1 MGWLKTPWLSLGAWI
16 AVLSWIE
23 PTATGAAAETPDGTW
38 RGEMNCAKLS
48 FTKGSQK
55 VPVEVVV
62 SGRSV
67 TLARKVWNQDNS
79 SVVGTE
85 EGSGEVDA
93 NGEIKI
99 SSVWKSTGATPRF
112 AFTASY
118 LGRLQI
124 DVGSHS
130 GTQVWTFDG
139 RTENRVCS
147 VSLKR

>member
-1 MGWLKTPWLSLGAWI
+1 MGWLKTQLLCLGALI
-16 AVLSWIE
+16 AVLSWLE
-23 PTATGAAAETPDGTW
+23 PMATGMAAEPLDGIW

-67 TLARKVWNQDNS
+67 TFARKVWNQDNS

-99 SSVWKSTGATPRF
+99 SSVWKSTAAKPRF
-112 AFTASY
+112 AFTGSY
-118 LGRLQI
+118 VGRLQMS
-124 DVGSHS
+124 VASLT

-139 RTENRVCS
+139 RIENRVCS